1 MTVLG
6 APAGIF
12 LFLFHIFISS
22 SVFFIFFF
30 LLLNENL
37 KTKNIFLLGLFIPF
51 PEAFIISNLFYW
63 ERKKETKQPKIF
75 NSRLTLSGSNRVI
88 FGYERSRESL
98 IIHEPTEKK

>member
-51 PEAFIISNLFYW
+51 PEAIKLVLLGK
-63 ERKKETKQPKIF
+63 KKETKQQKIF